1 MSDENFSPVI
11 FLMGPT
17 AAGKTALALALHA
30 EFPVDIVSVDS
41 SQVYRGM
48 DVGTA
53 KPTLAEQAKAPHRLI
68 DIRDPADPYSAAE
81 FGVDALQEISK
92 IIHAGRIPLLVGG
105 TMFYFHAL
113 EYGLAPLPSANQEI
127 RERLH
132 EESRHT
138 GWAHLH
144 ERLRALD
151 PDAAARIDPNDA
163 QRIQRA
169 LEVVEL
175 TGRPSSHWHTKTPDA
190 VIPYDLIK
198 IGIYPRER
206 QQLHDRIASR
216 FDRMLNQ
223 GLVAEVERLRE
234 RGDLTPELPS
244 MRTVGYR
251 QVWQYLTGLVNY
263 NEMIQRGVAAT
274 RQLAKRQ
281 LTWLRKYR
289 GVHYLDGDSA
299 DLSAACGHYLIGRFG
314 HKGL

>member
-1 MSDENFSPVI
+1 MSKQNFSPVI

-48 DVGTA
+48 DVATA

-68 DIRDPADPYSAAE
+68 DIRDPAEPYSAAE
-81 FGVDALQEISK
+81 FRVDALQEICK

-113 EYGLAPLPSANQEI
+113 EYGLAPLPRANQEV
-127 RERLH
+127 RKRLND
-132 EESRHT
+132 ESRQT

-144 ERLRALD
+144 ARLQALD
-151 PDAAARIDPNDA
+151 PDAAARIDPNDG

-175 TGRPSSHWHTKTPDA
+175 TGRPSSHWHTKTRHA

-206 QQLHDRIASR
+206 QQLHDRIARR
-216 FDRMLNQ
+216 FDRMLEQ

-234 RGDLTPELPS
+234 RGDLTPELPA

-281 LTWLRKYR
+281 LTWLRKYP
-289 GVHYLDGDSA
+289 GVHYLDGERA
-299 DLSAACGHYLIGRFG
+299 DLSAACGDYLTRRFS

>member
-1 MSDENFSPVI
+1 MPSENLSPVI

-68 DIRDPADPYSAAE
+68 DIRDPAEPYSAAE
-81 FGVDALQEISK
+81 FRVDALQEIAK
-92 IIHAGRIPLLVGG
+92 IIHAERIPLLVGG

-132 EESRHT
+132 EESRQN

-144 ERLRALD
+144 ERLQALD

-169 LEVVEL
+169 LELIEL
-175 TGRPSSHWHTKTPDA
+175 TGRPSSQWHTQTRDA

-216 FDRMLNQ
+216 FDRMLDQ

-263 NEMIQRGVAAT
+263 NEMIQQGVAGT

-289 GVHYLDGDSA
+289 GVHYLDGDNA
-299 DLSAACGHYLIGRFG
+299 DLSAACGDYLIGRLG
-314 HKGL
+314 HKRL